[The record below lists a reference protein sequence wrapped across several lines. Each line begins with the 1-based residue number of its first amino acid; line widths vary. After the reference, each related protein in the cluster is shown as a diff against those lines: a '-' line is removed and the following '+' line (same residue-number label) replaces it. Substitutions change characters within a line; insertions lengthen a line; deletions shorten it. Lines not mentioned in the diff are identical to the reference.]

1 MATILCVEDEAHLRE
16 DIVEDLQDAGH
27 ETYQA
32 RDGQEGLQ
40 MILRHKPDV
49 VISDISMPRMDGR
62 QLVGKL
68 RSEHP
73 EYSDMPFIFLTA
85 FTDKKDVLDGLKI
98 GADDYLTKP
107 VDYELLQIKVATLLR
122 QTGRMIDRRQQEQ
135 VKLYKA
141 LSKEDS
147 NTEPAPEP
155 TYDIPAHSF
164 VLVGESDNGLWNIQ
178 RQLEDLGQSVHVF
191 TSGRSFLD
199 KVDMLSADVVM
210 LWLQSDDMQAPM
222 IATLTKSKQM
232 KTVVVLPASMKGP
245 MIPQKMN
252 GVLDLVALPLTTEDL
267 VGKIKTWL
275 DC

>member
-27 ETYQA
+27 QTYQA

-141 LSKEDS
+141 LSNEQAS
-147 NTEPAPEP
+147 AEPAPEP
-155 TYDIPAHSF
+155 TYDLPEHSF
-164 VLVGESDNGLWNIQ
+164 VLVGESDNGLWSVQ

-199 KVDMLSADVVM
+199 KVDTLEADVVL

-222 IATLTKSKQM
+222 IATLTKSNKM

-252 GVLDLVALPLTTEDL
+252 GVLDLVALPLATEDL
-267 VGKIKTWL
+267 VGKIKGWL
-275 DC
+275 GC

>member
-27 ETYQA
+27 QTYQA

-141 LSKEDS
+141 LSNEQAS
-147 NTEPAPEP
+147 AEPAPEP
-155 TYDIPAHSF
+155 TYDLPEHSF
-164 VLVGESDNGLWNIQ
+164 VLVGESDNGLWSVQ

-199 KVDMLSADVVM
+199 KVDTLEADVVL

-222 IATLTKSKQM
+222 IATLTKSKKM

-252 GVLDLVALPLTTEDL
+252 GVLDLVALPLATEDL
-267 VGKIKTWL
+267 VGKIKSWL
-275 DC
+275 GC